1 MPDYTKVNDVAAA
14 DIVEINGVAYASI
27 AECNGF
33 TSPSLGATR
42 WVIGADDAL
51 IAHAANSDRTSWT
64 TYDSISSADTNDND
78 FDIAF
83 GKDNSGNGIYICTRD
98 GGARELQVSGTD
110 VTSTASWTD
119 VSTNAAAE
127 GGGATNKKNIM
138 QVLWGARSDG
148 TVSGT
153 WMAVGHQGDED
164 IYRSTDGGANWSA
177 IDLSSLS
184 GHSSSVFINGIAS
197 DGLGKWA
204 FAQANRFYYSTN
216 DGASFAVSTP
226 FSSGQGKG
234 VPGRIHAII
243 FTNNSWVIMYSN
255 SSQVHVR
262 SCAASDITDW
272 GDEVRLNN
280 LLHMSSNGDKGQM
293 AADASGRVVA
303 TTNKNESD
311 LYYFDVNGKVISNSN
326 LVTLSMSSDGIRDVA
341 TDGSTW
347 LLACSDGDVWEST
360 NAGASWSQI
369 ADNQGADSSDD
380 FTSVTCDVV
389 LPL

>member
-1 MPDYTKVNDVAAA
+1 MADYAQINDVAAA
-14 DIVEINGVAYASI
+14 NIAQINDVNYANC
-27 AECNGF
+27 AEVNDC

-42 WVIGADDAL
+42 WVVGCDDGL
-51 IAHAANSDRTSWT
+51 IAHASNSDRTSWT
-64 TYDSISSADTNDND
+64 TYDSISTADVNDND

-110 VTSTASWTD
+110 VTSTAAWTD
-119 VSTNAAAE
+119 ISTNSAAE
-127 GGGATNKKNIM
+127 GGGSTNKKNIM

-148 TVSGT
+148 TASGT

-177 IDLSSLS
+177 IDLSNLS
-184 GHSSSVFINGIAS
+184 GHDSGVYVNGIAS
-197 DGLGKWA
+197 DGAGKWA

-243 FTNNSWVIMYSN
+243 FTNSSWVIMYSN

-262 SCAASDITDW
+262 SCAAC
-272 GDEVRLNN
+272 
-280 LLHMSSNGDKGQM
+280 
-293 AADASGRVVA
+293 VVA
-303 TTNKNESD
+303 TTNRNESD
-311 LYYFDVNGKVISNSN
+311 LYYFDVNGKVISNSA

-360 NAGASWSQI
+360 NAGAAWSQI
-369 ADNQGADSSDD
+369 ADEQGGDSSDD